1 MDIVQPQMGPVLSIR
16 ISMLTSVPMGLGL
29 GPKVMLEVL
38 VVPDCTALI
47 TASERLATFAIG
59 ETLKAPELSVADW

>member
-1 MDIVQPQMGPVLSIR
+1 MGRVQPQMDPVLSIL
-16 ISMLTSVPMGLGL
+16 ISMLTSVPIGL

-38 VVPDCTALI
+38 VVPDCTALM

-59 ETLKAPELSVADW
+59 EMLKSPELNVADW

>member
-1 MDIVQPQMGPVLSIR
+1 
-16 ISMLTSVPMGLGL
+16 MLTSVPIGLGL

-47 TASERLATFAIG
+47 TALERLATFAIG
-59 ETLKAPELSVADW
+59 EMLKSPELNVADW

>member
-1 MDIVQPQMGPVLSIR
+1 MGPVLSIL

-38 VVPDCTALI
+38 MVPDLTALI
-47 TASERLATFAIG
+47 TALERLATFAIG
-59 ETLKAPELSVADW
+59 EMLEVAEVKVSDW